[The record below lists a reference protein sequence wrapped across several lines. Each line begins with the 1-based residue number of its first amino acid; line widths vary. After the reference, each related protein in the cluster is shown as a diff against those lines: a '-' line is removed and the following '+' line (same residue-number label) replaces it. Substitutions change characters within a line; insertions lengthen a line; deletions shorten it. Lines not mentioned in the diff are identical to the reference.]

1 MPVADRSGHV
11 SVQTWEQEVGANV
24 RRIRQARGM
33 SQDQLA
39 AGMTARGVP
48 MSQPTAAKIES
59 ATRPLRVNELPALA
73 AVLGVDVGDLLPES
87 SGLHDSVRVAEEI
100 DAAQRLAEAMEAVQV
115 AQRRYDMAETAFA
128 DAERT
133 LREAERRRR
142 KAFADAETSSLRHP
156 RRRGV

>member
-1 MPVADRSGHV
+1 MTLHVIARRCAPPPGVRYVTATHGWALARVMPVADRSGHV

-87 SGLHDSVRVAEEI
+87 SGLHDPVRV
-100 DAAQRLAEAMEAVQV
+100 
-115 AQRRYDMAETAFA
+115 
-128 DAERT
+128 
-133 LREAERRRR
+133 
-142 KAFADAETSSLRHP
+142 
-156 RRRGV
+156 